1 MAQGHGGEGE
11 PNLIPL
17 LDLVLQLIMFFMI
30 TVNFIRVEQLSEEV
44 LLPVAQDAVPMDR
57 TADNWVFLN
66 MDKDGNL
73 VNPPSEDEPES
84 GGQPKEKVAEKDLT
98 LGKIQVA
105 VARVKRSIER
115 EAHLRDPNAPPPN
128 IVIVLR
134 AHRDASYK
142 AVWDVLD
149 TCRKA
154 GYERWQLRVLHKK

>member
-30 TVNFIRVEQLSEEV
+30 TVNFIRVEQLAEEV

-66 MDKDGNL
+66 MDKEGNI
-73 VNPPSEDEPES
+73 VNPPSEEDSPANVL
-84 GGQPKEKVAEKDLT
+84 GKEQLPGKDVT

-105 VARVKRSIER
+105 VARVRDSIMR
-115 EAHLRDPNAPPPN
+115 ETRQRDPDAPPPN

-134 AHRDASYK
+134 AHRDAPYK